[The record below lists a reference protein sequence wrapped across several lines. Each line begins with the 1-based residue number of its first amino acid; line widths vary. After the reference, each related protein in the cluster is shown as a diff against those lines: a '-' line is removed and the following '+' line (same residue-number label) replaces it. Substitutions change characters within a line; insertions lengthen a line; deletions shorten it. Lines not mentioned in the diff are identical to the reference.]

1 MLEIR
6 SHYLKAA
13 LSHAGDRDIRDYLN
27 CVRVEVVS
35 TGDVYIVA
43 TDGAR
48 LFVGSI
54 PAADAHPNGERL
66 LPPLAVSIPR
76 DIVKRALA
84 SRAPCLPL
92 RFDPL
97 TLGDITFK
105 QHEGAYPDWRRVVP
119 PREAD
124 ESPADFHWRLL
135 ADAEEALRTWSRKPS
150 LLAHVSIRGTDSAL
164 VTCID
169 ASCFAV
175 VMPARPKADAAPFAQ
190 RFDPIR

>member
-13 LSHAGDRDIRDYLN
+13 LTHAGDRDVRDYLN

-54 PAADAHPNGERL
+54 PAADAHPQGDSP

-76 DIVKRALA
+76 DVVKRALA
-84 SRAPCLPL
+84 SRTPCLLL

-105 QHEGAYPDWRRVVP
+105 QPEGSYPDWRRVVP
-119 PREAD
+119 PRAATEA
-124 ESPADFHWRLL
+124 PCDFHWKLL
-135 ADAEEALRTWSRKPS
+135 ADAEEALRAWSRKQS
-150 LLAHVSIRGTDSAL
+150 VLVHASIRGTDAAL
-164 VTCID
+164 LTCMD

-175 VMPARPKADAAPFAQ
+175 VMPARPKADAAPFAE
-190 RFDPIR
+190 RFEPIR